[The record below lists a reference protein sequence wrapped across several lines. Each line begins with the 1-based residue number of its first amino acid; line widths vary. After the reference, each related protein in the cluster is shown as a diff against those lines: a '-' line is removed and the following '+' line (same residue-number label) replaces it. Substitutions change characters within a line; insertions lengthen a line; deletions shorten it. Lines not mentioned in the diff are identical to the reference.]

1 MRHLLVLSLLFLA
14 TACDTGHEA
23 DYPRLV
29 PKSSILDAA
38 PLPEDPSTAVLA
50 RAAALNSRA
59 NDLRALDD
67 GTQ

>member
-1 MRHLLVLSLLFLA
+1 MRYLSVLPVLFLVAACA
-14 TACDTGHEA
+14 TGPEA

-29 PKSSILDAA
+29 PKSSLLEAA
-38 PLPEDPSTAVLA
+38 PLPDDPSAAVLA